1 MDMATNKTYKVVVLI
16 LNRSTTH
23 TCFSHLPIVGRC
35 KLLWVAHRAAL
46 WSNIMNVLRHGDGI
60 TMDMTMITDIK
71 TMEMALVDCW
81 FGS

>member
-1 MDMATNKTYKVVVLI
+1 
-16 LNRSTTH
+16 
-23 TCFSHLPIVGRC
+23 
-35 KLLWVAHRAAL
+35 VAHRAAL